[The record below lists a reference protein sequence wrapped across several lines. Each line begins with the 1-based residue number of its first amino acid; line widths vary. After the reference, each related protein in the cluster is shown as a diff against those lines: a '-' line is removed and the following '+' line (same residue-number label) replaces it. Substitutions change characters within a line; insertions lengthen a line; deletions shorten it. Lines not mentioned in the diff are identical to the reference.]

1 MLKVVGVKFKNTCKL
16 YYFAPLPEEPLKKG
30 DFVIVET
37 SKGQECASVVA
48 PEMEVTDD
56 SVVLPLKPVLR
67 KATAKDLERVKR
79 NESRRDEAMKLCRSL
94 AEKYKLEMKVI
105 DCEFAFEGNKVVFSF
120 SAPNRIDF
128 RDLVKDL
135 AAQLHLRIELRQVG
149 IRDETR
155 ILGGI
160 APCGRPCCCAC
171 GVVDFKKV
179 TIKMAKTQGLS
190 LNPGKISGL
199 CGRLMCCLEY
209 ENDYYA
215 EASKKMPKIGS
226 ETVCPDGTKAI
237 VASVNMLKMEVKVK
251 IENKD
256 GGLTFKD
263 YPVEELN
270 KAVKVE
276 KECSCPCAGAKSE
289 KPEKSEKTEKA
300 EKVEKTDRPEKN
312 GKNERGE
319 RPARSEKGER
329 AERGDRSEKND
340 RPARSEK
347 GERPDRRDRRDR
359 DRSDKNG
366 KNASANKG
374 QQQPQKKN

>member
-1 MLKVVGVKFKNTCKL
+1 MLKVVGVKFKNTYKL
-16 YYFAPLPEEPLKKG
+16 YYFAPLPGETLKKG

-37 SKGQECASVVA
+37 SKGQECATVSA

-56 SVVLPLKPVLR
+56 GVVLPLKPILR
-67 KATAKDLERVKR
+67 KATAKDLERVKK
-79 NESRRDEAMKLCRSL
+79 NEARRDEAMKLCRSL

-105 DCEFAFEGNKVVFSF
+105 DCEFAFDGNKVVFSF

-128 RDLVKDL
+128 RELVKDL
-135 AAQLHLRIELRQVG
+135 ASQLHLRIELRQVG

-215 EASKKMPKIGS
+215 EVGKKMPKVGAEAI
-226 ETVCPDGTKAI
+226 CPDGVKAV
-237 VASVNMLKMEVKVK
+237 VASVNMLKLTAKVK

-263 YPVEELN
+263 YPVSEL
-270 KAVKVE
+270 KFKQAAKGE
-276 KECSCPCAGAKSE
+276 KECPCARKKGES
-289 KPEKSEKTEKA
+289 PE
-300 EKVEKTDRPEKN
+300 
-312 GKNERGE
+312 
-319 RPARSEKGER
+319 RSE
-329 AERGDRSEKND
+329 
-340 RPARSEK
+340 
-347 GERPDRRDRRDR
+347 
-359 DRSDKNG
+359 
-366 KNASANKG
+366 
-374 QQQPQKKN
+374 

>member
-16 YYFAPLPEEPLKKG
+16 YYFAPLPEETLKKG
-30 DFVIVET
+30 DKVIVET
-37 SKGQECASVVA
+37 SKGQECATVVM
-48 PEMEVTDD
+48 PELEVSDD
-56 SVVLPLKPVLR
+56 NVVQPLKPILR
-67 KATAKDLERVKR
+67 TAKPKDLERIER
-79 NESRRDEAMKLCRSL
+79 NEERRGEAMKLCREL

-105 DCEFAFEGNKVVFSF
+105 DCEFTFDGNKVVFSF

-128 RDLVKDL
+128 RELIKDL

-209 ENDYYA
+209 ENDYY
-215 EASKKMPKIGS
+215 EEVGKKMPKVGS
-226 ETVCPDGTKAI
+226 EAICPDGTKAI
-237 VASVNMLKMEVKVK
+237 VASVNMLKLEAKVK

-263 YPVEELN
+263 YPVSELRF
-270 KAVKVE
+270 KQRFKQDKE
-276 KECSCPCAGAKSE
+276 KDKDKDGKCESCPKE
-289 KPEKSEKTEKA
+289 
-300 EKVEKTDRPEKN
+300 
-312 GKNERGE
+312 
-319 RPARSEKGER
+319 
-329 AERGDRSEKND
+329 
-340 RPARSEK
+340 
-347 GERPDRRDRRDR
+347 
-359 DRSDKNG
+359 DKI
-366 KNASANKG
+366 
-374 QQQPQKKN
+374 PVD